1 MHPIFHQISDS
12 VLFGLPQRAVTPES
26 LSRPARK
33 SGNHYRAEYILR
45 PQERQGK
52 KMFEVATST
61 CKWWGRATTL
71 HAIR

>member
-52 KMFEVATST
+52 KL
-61 CKWWGRATTL
+61 KGL
-71 HAIR
+71 